1 MHVGQVTDIN
11 TASIQANY
19 IKNNVSQLNT
29 QQIMDNSQINIPSF
43 CDLLASSNCQS
54 AILTQKVIFFLF
66 YFFNLIIKKIIFLE
80 FGNVH
85 GFIRNEQKNSSKH
98 YKLI

>member
-1 MHVGQVTDIN
+1 MISNQMHVGQVTDIN

-66 YFFNLIIKKIIFLE
+66 YFFNLVIKKKI
-80 FGNVH
+80 
-85 GFIRNEQKNSSKH
+85 S
-98 YKLI
+98 